1 MRTLGNNVHIISSFE
16 KNCIM
21 QFEINNNI
29 NANSTISESSK
40 KKTLSLVFELLD
52 VSTAVQ
58 KRLLVC

>member
-1 MRTLGNNVHIISSFE
+1 
-16 KNCIM
+16 M

-40 KKTLSLVFELLD
+40 KKTLSLDFELLD
-52 VSTAVQ
+52 VSNAVQ